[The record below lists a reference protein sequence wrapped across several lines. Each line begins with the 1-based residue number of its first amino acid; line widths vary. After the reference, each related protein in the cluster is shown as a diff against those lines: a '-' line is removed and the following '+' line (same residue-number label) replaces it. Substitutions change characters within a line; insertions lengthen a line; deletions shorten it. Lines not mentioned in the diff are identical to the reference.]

1 LSFLLKFLILK
12 IKTKKTMNFQSSN
25 IVPDFLQNEDIAR
38 LESIG
43 KYVSLKRNETL
54 IEQGTKNKNLF
65 FILKG
70 TLRGYYI
77 DEEGTEKDIF
87 LPPENAIAGA
97 PDSLFKDEITQYNFM
112 AIEESVVFGI
122 DIDVLEEIGYE
133 NPRIM
138 RFYLMHLKKAF
149 STVIRRM
156 QELIAEKPE
165 KRYQSLH
172 INRPDLVKNAKKK
185 YLATFIGV
193 TPNSLSRIRKKTEN

>member
-1 LSFLLKFLILK
+1 
-12 IKTKKTMNFQSSN
+12 MNFQSSN

-112 AIEESVVFGI
+112 AIE
-122 DIDVLEEIGYE
+122 
-133 NPRIM
+133 
-138 RFYLMHLKKAF
+138 KAW
-149 STVIRRM
+149 S
-156 QELIAEKPE
+156 
-165 KRYQSLH
+165 S
-172 INRPDLVKNAKKK
+172 
-185 YLATFIGV
+185 G
-193 TPNSLSRIRKKTEN
+193 